1 MGEVRYMI
9 SEAAKK
15 LQVESHVLRYW
26 EDELGLEIGRTD
38 MGHRCYT
45 EDDIQLFLCIQKL
58 KNEGMLLRDLK
69 FMIPELTAAR
79 KRLNAARAEDA
90 EEEAEKEAEKEA
102 AEGGEGGSS
111 KTEANKAYGVHT
123 SDAGG
128 KASGMQADGPDS
140 KADRTGSKADGAG
153 SKADGA
159 GSKAIGAG
167 SKAIGAGS
175 KSDDIQAAKADSR
188 TDDIRSDGTDRAAD
202 GMQRSASLAS
212 AHPAAP
218 EADVIQMTQLEQV
231 RSLIGDVLT
240 DVVSANNETL
250 KKDISRKVTSDV
262 IREMDFLFQA
272 NERREEEHYRKLD
285 VLIRQQQAGRREAA
299 RETPLGK
306 LKKLLT

>member
-38 MGHRCYT
+38 MGHRYYT
-45 EDDIQLFLCIQKL
+45 EEDIQLFLCIQKL

-79 KRLNAARAEDA
+79 KRLNAAKGD
-90 EEEAEKEAEKEA
+90 KEAPSGKTDGNA
-102 AEGGEGGSS
+102 AEIRSGG
-111 KTEANKAYGVHT
+111 
-123 SDAGG
+123 
-128 KASGMQADGPDS
+128 QDGD
-140 KADRTGSKADGAG
+140 
-153 SKADGA
+153 
-159 GSKAIGAG
+159 
-167 SKAIGAGS
+167 
-175 KSDDIQAAKADSR
+175 AAKIHSGGQDRDAAE
-188 TDDIRSDGTDRAAD
+188 IRSDGQDGNAAGIRSGTPEAHAGKKLSGAAEEPAGNSLLQADSPD
-202 GMQRSASLAS
+202 GTAARDSASLTS
-212 AHPAAP
+212 PCPAAP
-218 EADVIQMTQLEQV
+218 EADVVQVTQLEQV
-231 RSLIGDVLT
+231 RTLIGDVLT
-240 DVVSANNETL
+240 DVVTSNNETL
-250 KKDISRKVTSDV
+250 KKDISRKVTADV

-299 RETPLGK
+299 KETPLGK

>member
-1 MGEVRYMI
+1 MDEVRYMI

-26 EDELGLEIGRTD
+26 EEELGLEIGRTD
-38 MGHRCYT
+38 MGHRYYT

-69 FMIPELTAAR
+69 FMIPELTATR
-79 KRLNAARAEDA
+79 KRLNAAKR
-90 EEEAEKEAEKEA
+90 EKEADPAESADAAKAEKAPVSGELPNA
-102 AEGGEGGSS
+102 A
-111 KTEANKAYGVHT
+111 KTEKASVSGELPNAAK
-123 SDAGG
+123 DG
-128 KASGMQADGPDS
+128 KASLPADPPVS
-140 KADRTGSKADGAG
+140 SESSSLTS
-153 SKADGA
+153 
-159 GSKAIGAG
+159 
-167 SKAIGAGS
+167 
-175 KSDDIQAAKADSR
+175 AKP
-188 TDDIRSDGTDRAAD
+188 T
-202 GMQRSASLAS
+202 
-212 AHPAAP
+212 AP
-218 EADVIQMTQLEQV
+218 EAEVIQVTQLEQV

-299 RETPLGK
+299 KDTPLGK